1 MSDLKQKTLVATR
14 WAAVLS
20 LTIQAGRLVVHFVLA
35 WMLGP
40 ETFGLAARVLAVGT
54 ILDMA
59 AELGFIAALI
69 QRAHLTDSHLRTAF
83 TANLFLAVVV
93 GLSLLLGVLGYEAW
107 VGPSDFTRILVGV
120 APLPLVLA
128 LGHVPQAL
136 LTREMDFRTQTVANA
151 WGTLAYIGV
160 AVGLGAAGAGAW
172 AVLAGFYANFL
183 VLAAVLW
190 WRSGAGEGAPDRSGS
205 RWRPALGLE
214 RAAFR
219 DLFSFGSYHA
229 MSKFLNALTRGL
241 DVLLIGWRLG
251 NAAAGL
257 YSVGIR
263 VGALAVG
270 QVGNVLNSVMFSTF
284 SRLQDDRPRMADAY
298 VRSTRYVAVVSSV
311 FVVLAYALVPVLPLV
326 IGAAW
331 DGAVPLARILC
342 FYAFWTGA
350 GGTLVPPVLSGLGR
364 SDHSF
369 FAGLL
374 RALFQVAFLWV
385 GMTFG
390 LRVAAWSVVA
400 FQVASNLAAQAFVT
414 RDLGVPMRAFLGAV
428 GESLAGLLVAVGV
441 IHALESSVAVQGWEV
456 AARATLIAVLAAA
469 AFLGTVHA
477 LNRRVLLEVGGL
489 LLGLLRSSA
498 LRR

>member
-1 MSDLKQKTLVATR
+1 MRDLRRTALAATR
-14 WAAVLS
+14 WAAILS
-20 LTIQAGRLVVHFVLA
+20 LTMQTGRLVVHFVLA

-59 AELGFIAALI
+59 AELGFIAAVI
-69 QRAHLTDSHLRTAF
+69 QRADLTERHLRTAF
-83 TANLFLAVVV
+83 TANLALAVAIGVV
-93 GLSLLLGVLGYEAW
+93 GLAGLGVWVAW
-107 VGPSDFTRILVGV
+107 AGASDFTRILVAV

-136 LTREMDFRTQTVANA
+136 MTRDLDFRSQAVANA
-151 WGTLAYIGV
+151 WGSLAYIGV

-172 AVLAGFYANFL
+172 AVLVGYYANFL
-183 VLAAVLW
+183 VVAAILW
-190 WRSGAGEGAPDRSGS
+190 HRST
-205 RWRPALGLE
+205 WKPALGFGRRE
-214 RAAFR
+214 FR
-219 DLFSFGSYHA
+219 DLFGFGSYHA

-241 DVLLIGWRLG
+241 DVLLVGWRLG

-270 QVGNVLNSVMFSTF
+270 QVGNVLNSVMFSAF

-298 VRSTRYVAVVSSV
+298 VRSTRYMAVVSSL
-311 FVVLAYALVPVLPLV
+311 FVVLAYAVVPVLPLV
-326 IGAAW
+326 IGGAW
-331 DGAVPLARILC
+331 DEAVPVARILC

-350 GGTLVPPVLSGLGR
+350 GGTLVPAVLSGLGR

-369 FAGLL
+369 CAMVL
-374 RALFQVAFLWV
+374 RTVFLVAFLWV
-385 GMTFG
+385 GMAFG
-390 LRVAAWSVVA
+390 LRWAAWSVVGY
-400 FQVASNLAAQAFVT
+400 QVASNLVAQAFVT

-428 GESLAGLLVAVGV
+428 WESVAGLLVAVGV
-441 IHALESSVAVQGWEV
+441 VHAIEALVAVQGWEV
-456 AARATLIAVLAAA
+456 AARAVLIAVLAAA

-477 LNRRVLLEVGGL
+477 LNRRVLREVGDL
-489 LLGLLRSSA
+489 VTNLLRIRPLPKSD
-498 LRR
+498 

>member
-1 MSDLKQKTLVATR
+1 MHDLKNRTLDATR
-14 WAAVLS
+14 WAAILS
-20 LTIQAGRLVVHFVLA
+20 LTLQAGRMLVHFVLA

-59 AELGFIAALI
+59 AELGFIAAVI
-69 QRAHLTDSHLRTAF
+69 QRADLTDRHLRTAF
-83 TANLFLAVVV
+83 AANLLLA
-93 GLSLLLGVLGYEAW
+93 GVLGVAGLVGLWAYEAW
-107 VGPSDFTRILVGV
+107 VGSSDFTRILVAV

-128 LGHVPQAL
+128 LGHIPQAL
-136 LTREMDFRTQTVANA
+136 MTRNLDFRSQAIANA

-160 AVGLGAAGAGAW
+160 AIGLGAAGAGAW

-190 WRSGAGEGAPDRSGS
+190 RRSSWG
-205 RWRPALGLE
+205 PAVGFGLRE
-214 RAAFR
+214 FR

-263 VGALAVG
+263 VVALAVG

-298 VRSTRYVAVVSSV
+298 VRATRYMAVVSTA
-311 FVVLAYALVPVLPLV
+311 FVVLAYAAVPVLPVV
-326 IGAAW
+326 IGGAW
-331 DGAVPLARILC
+331 DEAVPVARILC
-342 FYAFWTGA
+342 FFAFWTGA

-369 FAGLL
+369 FAGIL
-374 RALFQVAFLWV
+374 RALFLVAFLGV
-385 GMTFG
+385 GMEFG
-390 LRVAAWSVVA
+390 LRWASCSVVGY
-400 FQVASNLAAQAFVT
+400 QVTSNLASQAFVT
-414 RDLGVPMRAFLGAV
+414 RDLGVPMRAFLRAV
-428 GESLAGLLVAVGV
+428 GESLAGLVVAVGV
-441 IHALESSVAVQGWEV
+441 VHAAESLVEVRGLEV
-456 AARATLIAVLAAA
+456 AARAVLVAVLAGA
-469 AFLGTVHA
+469 AFLGTVHV
-477 LNRRVLLEVGGL
+477 LNRRILREV
-489 LLGLLRSSA
+489 LGLLAGMARG
-498 LRR
+498 RRE

>member
-1 MSDLKQKTLVATR
+1 MTDLKSRTLHATR

-20 LTIQAGRLVVHFVLA
+20 LTLQAGRLVVHFVLA

-40 ETFGLAARVLAVGT
+40 ETFGLAARVLAVGN

-59 AELGFIAALI
+59 AELGFIASVI
-69 QRAHLTDSHLRTAF
+69 QRADLTDRHLRTAF
-83 TANLFLAVVV
+83 TANLLLA
-93 GLSLLLGVLGYEAW
+93 GFLGVAGLAGLWGYEAW
-107 VGPSDFTRILVGV
+107 FGPSDFTRILVGV

-136 LTREMDFRTQTVANA
+136 MTRNLDFRPLAVANG

-190 WRSGAGEGAPDRSGS
+190 RRSS
-205 RWRPALGLE
+205 WRPALGLGRRE
-214 RAAFR
+214 FY
-219 DLFSFGSYHA
+219 DLFGFGSYHA
-229 MSKFLNALTRGL
+229 LSKFLNALTRGL
-241 DVLLIGWRLG
+241 DVLLVGWRLG

-284 SRLQDDRPRMADAY
+284 SRMQDDRPRLADAY
-298 VRSTRYVAVVSSV
+298 VRSTRYMAVVSSL
-311 FVVLAYALVPVLPLV
+311 FVVLAYAVVPVLPLV
-326 IGAAW
+326 IGGAW
-331 DGAVPLARILC
+331 DEAVPLARILC

-369 FAGLL
+369 QAMVL
-374 RALFQVAFLWV
+374 RTVFLVAFLWV
-385 GMTFG
+385 GMEFG
-390 LRVAAWSVVA
+390 LRWASWSVVGC
-400 FQVASNLAAQAFVT
+400 QVASNLAAQAFVT

-428 GESLAGLLVAVGV
+428 RESLAGLLVAVGV
-441 IHALESSVAVQGWEV
+441 IHGLEALVAVQGWEV
-456 AARATLIAVLAAA
+456 AARAVLVAAVAVA

-477 LNRRVLLEVGGL
+477 LNRRVLREV
-489 LLGLLRSSA
+489 LGLLAGVIRT
-498 LRR
+498 RRVRKTRIDPAPG